1 MASSP
6 DPGRTVSIWFRQS
19 VIEELDRMA
28 AAIGRSRSWLVG
40 YIVDQWLAK
49 SQQDRAIDLSPEMVA
64 KLRAILRQAE
74 AGETE
79 DETK

>member
-6 DPGRTVSIWFRQS
+6 DPGRTVSVWFRQS
-19 VIEELDRMA
+19 VIDELDRLA
-28 AAIGRSRSWLVG
+28 AETGRSRSWLVG

-49 SQQDRAIDLSPEMVA
+49 SQQDRAIDLSPESVA